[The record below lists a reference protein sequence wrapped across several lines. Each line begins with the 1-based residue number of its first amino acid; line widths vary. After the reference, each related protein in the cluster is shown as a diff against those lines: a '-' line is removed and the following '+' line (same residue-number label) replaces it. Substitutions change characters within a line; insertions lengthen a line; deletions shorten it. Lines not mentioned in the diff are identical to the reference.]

1 MVSFSPM
8 ISLIRSILDKA
19 PKVPDPGQRVLLFEN
34 DEWCVGYRAVSE
46 PITAE
51 TGEVV
56 ILVAKEEEFRA
67 ARWDGRFPVGRPWPV
82 SRMTVPRSDERR
94 ARRRAR
100 RKARRQTDRS
110 PEESR
115 GSNREPRMA
124 RDRGAEKN
132 RRAERDRKV

>member
-1 MVSFSPM
+1 M
-8 ISLIRSILDKA
+8 LNKA

-34 DEWCVGYRAVSE
+34 EEWCVGYRAVSE

-82 SRMTVPRSDERR
+82 DRMTVPRSDERR
-94 ARRRAR
+94 ARRRAK
-100 RKARRQTDRS
+100 RKARRQAAKSQEPAPARVAERGRRPAQRRS
-110 PEESR
+110 QSHGQSRSAGRSSR
-115 GSNREPRMA
+115 G
-124 RDRGAEKN
+124 
-132 RRAERDRKV
+132 